1 MATENY
7 GGLGPDRQN
16 EIYLHGLLGQK
27 PAFAISPEDLEQ
39 LAKAKMTPEA
49 FDYVSGGAG
58 VGSTIKANLESF
70 QKWRVVPKML
80 KDVSQ
85 RDLKVNLLGK
95 SLPAPLLLGPVGVLS
110 LAHPEGD
117 LAVAKA
123 AASLGIPYVLSNASS
138 HSIEEVAGVMGTG
151 PRWFQLYFGRDRD
164 VNASFLR
171 RAESSGYD
179 AVVVTLD
186 TKILGWRNRDLQNGF
201 LPFLKG
207 EGVANFMTDP
217 VFRGKLPRPPE
228 EDLQG
233 AIIDSIGKA
242 LDPAFK
248 WDDVSFIR
256 DHTRLPIVLK
266 GILRPEDA
274 EKALSLGVD
283 GIVVS
288 NHGGRQVDG
297 GISSLSALPQVVEV
311 VGNKV
316 PVLFDSGIRTG
327 ADAVKA
333 LALGAKAV
341 LLGRL
346 YAWALAA
353 GGEDGVREVVRNFIA
368 EMDLTLA
375 LSGVSNLGEVD
386 STLVVR
392 DA

>member
-27 PAFAISPEDLEQ
+27 PGFPTSPEDLEQ
-39 LAKAKMTPEA
+39 RAKAKMTPEA
-49 FDYVSGGAG
+49 YDYVSGGAG
-58 VGSTIKANLESF
+58 VGSTMKANLEAF
-70 QKWRVVPKML
+70 QKWRIVPRML

-85 RDLKVNLLGK
+85 RDLKVTLLGK
-95 SLPAPLLLGPVGVLS
+95 TLPAPVLLGPVGVLS
-110 LAHPEGD
+110 LAHPDGD
-117 LAVAKA
+117 LAVAR
-123 AASLGIPYVLSNASS
+123 AASSLGLPYVLSNASS
-138 HSIEEVAGVMGTG
+138 HSIEEVAGVMGTS

-186 TKILGWRNRDLQNGF
+186 TKILGWRDRDLQNGF

-228 EDLQG
+228 EDMQG
-233 AIIDSIGKA
+233 AIIESIGRA
-242 LDPAFK
+242 LDPAFG
-248 WDDVSFIR
+248 WDDIGFIR

-266 GILRPEDA
+266 GVLSPEDA
-274 EKALSLGVD
+274 EKALSLHAD

-297 GISSLSALPQVVEV
+297 GISSLSALPQVVET
-311 VGNKV
+311 VGNKI
-316 PVLFDSGIRTG
+316 PVFFDSGIRTG

-333 LALGAKAV
+333 LALGANAV

-346 YAWALAA
+346 YTWALAV
-353 GGEDGVREVVRNFIA
+353 GGEDGVREVVRNFLA

-375 LSGVSNLGEVD
+375 LSGVSSLSEID
-386 STLVVR
+386 SAMVTR
-392 DA
+392 DS